1 MAVYKWDFTYHMKPE
16 ELKTFKEDKRPEKL
30 ELPKFFDLDKAER
43 VYITREELKQ
53 MEIER
58 EQALQAASV
67 E

>member
-1 MAVYKWDFTYHMKPE
+1 MAVYKWDYTYHMKDD
-16 ELKTFKEDKRPEKL
+16 ELKALKEDKRPEKL
-30 ELPKFFDLDKAER
+30 VPPKYFDLDKAER
-43 VYITREELKQ
+43 VQITREELKQ

>member
-1 MAVYKWDFTYHMKPE
+1 MAVYKWDFTYHMKAD
-16 ELKTFKEDKRPEKL
+16 ELKTLKEEKRPEKL
-30 ELPKFFDLDKAER
+30 TPPKYFDLDKAER